1 MKHLICLFLI
11 TAATTLTANSTAE
24 KPADPF
30 IASLQQELQSE
41 TPKAKNPEFQDEL
54 AKVYATYKTVIE
66 KSIANIT
73 RQKDVAE
80 KFSAL
85 LNKVSLDDKD
95 LIQTQEQIKT
105 IQSEFDVLTAAH
117 KTHEKQITALHG
129 RIDELEKQD
138 APQVI
143 SKEWWDQFN

>member
-11 TAATTLTANSTAE
+11 TAATTLTANA
-24 KPADPF
+24 PDPF
-30 IASLQQELQSE
+30 IASLEQELHSE
-41 TPKAKNPEFQDEL
+41 TPKAKNSEFQDEL
-54 AKVYATYKTVIE
+54 AKVYSAYKTVIE

-73 RQKDVAE
+73 RQKAVAE

-105 IQSEFDVLTAAH
+105 IQSEFDILTAAH

-138 APQVI
+138 APQI
-143 SKEWWDQFN
+143 LSKEWWDQFN